1 MTGNRIG
8 AAASAITAAVS
19 LIVGLAALKWYIWDV
34 AIQQADEP
42 DRSMLFWG
50 IPIAFIGVA
59 AIAVGSSL
67 TVVAKRSFEAATTK
81 VPPSSEL

>member
-1 MTGNRIG
+1 MVWKRVGQFVG
-8 AAASAITAAVS
+8 AVGATLA
-19 LIVGLAALKWYIWDV
+19 LIVGVAALKWYVWDV

-59 AIAVGSSL
+59 ALAVGVAL
-67 TVVAKRSFEAATTK
+67 GTVTYRHFRGRITDD
-81 VPPSSEL
+81 SEPKDL

>member
-1 MTGNRIG
+1 MVWKRIG
-8 AAASAITAAVS
+8 ALAGIVGATMA
-19 LIVGLAALKWYIWDV
+19 LIVGVAALKWYIWDV

-59 AIAVGSSL
+59 ALAVG
-67 TVVAKRSFEAATTK
+67 VALGTATYRHFKGRITNDPEPK
-81 VPPSSEL
+81 DL

>member
-1 MTGNRIG
+1 MVWKRLG
-8 AAASAITAAVS
+8 AFAGVVGATLA
-19 LIVGLAALKWYIWDV
+19 LIVGVAALKWYIWDV

-59 AIAVGSSL
+59 ALAVAIALGAVTYRHFRGRITDDPEPKDL
-67 TVVAKRSFEAATTK
+67 
-81 VPPSSEL
+81 